1 MVNIKIEI
9 QPLARTITGF
19 PKFIAVEYTTQYIKS
34 NDKLQPKNISGIV
47 ATILSENNAEK
58 CITFVMHVNDKLK
71 INYYL
76 MGLGRLELPTLRLSD
91 THSNQLSYKP

>member
-1 MVNIKIEI
+1 M
-9 QPLARTITGF
+9 
-19 PKFIAVEYTTQYIKS
+19 FIPELSKTAKS
-34 NDKLQPKNISGIV
+34 PNSCGNSSQSTAALTLIP

-76 MGLGRLELPTLRLSD
+76 MGLGRLELPTLRLSG

>member
-1 MVNIKIEI
+1 MFPHYRSIFFFPADYQGFFYSKSKIIEI
-9 QPLARTITGF
+9 
-19 PKFIAVEYTTQYIKS
+19 AVT
-34 NDKLQPKNISGIV
+34 KNISGIV

-76 MGLGRLELPTLRLSD
+76 MGLGRLELPTLRLSG
-91 THSNQLSYKP
+91 THSNQLSYKPWK